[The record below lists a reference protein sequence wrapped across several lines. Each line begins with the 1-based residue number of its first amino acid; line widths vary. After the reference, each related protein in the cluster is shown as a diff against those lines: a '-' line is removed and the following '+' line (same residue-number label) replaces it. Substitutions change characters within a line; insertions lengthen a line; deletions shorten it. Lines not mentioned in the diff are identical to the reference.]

1 MTKRVRITA
10 DGLGVSR
17 EVNSIIVEM
26 SKEGLLTHVSV
37 VGNGQYLDDTIDK
50 IAEFGESNI
59 GLHFNLTNGK
69 SLSNPKLIPLLVD
82 EKGNFKNSFF
92 QLVRM
97 GLNANTAEI
106 LAEQAMIEFAKQEQK
121 FLDKFGCLPKHL
133 DSYQHVHI
141 IPSIF
146 KRLHKKE
153 YGYIRVPLD
162 LTPWS
167 DIASNF
173 SLSNFV
179 RHTVTKYITKKACKE
194 MGISNQP
201 QGVCG
206 IYNSYADQASIEKF
220 IARYPVQE
228 VILELDKL
236 STAAQKQ

>member
-1 MTKRVRITA
+1 MKKKMRITA
-10 DGLGVSR
+10 DGLGVSVD
-17 EVNSIIVEM
+17 VNDAIMIM
-26 SKEGLLTHVSV
+26 AKEGLLTHISAI
-37 VGNGQYLDDTIDK
+37 GNGEQLDGIAEK
-50 IAEFGESNI
+50 IAEVGGVSI

-97 GLNANTAEI
+97 GLHANTAEI

-179 RHTVTKYITKKACKE
+179 RHTITKYITKKACKE
-194 MGISNQP
+194 VSIPNQP